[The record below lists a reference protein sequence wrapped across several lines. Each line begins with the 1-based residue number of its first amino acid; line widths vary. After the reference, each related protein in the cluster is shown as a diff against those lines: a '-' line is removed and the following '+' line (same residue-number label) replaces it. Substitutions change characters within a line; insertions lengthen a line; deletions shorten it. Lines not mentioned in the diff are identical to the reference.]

1 LVQGADKRGERLVEP
16 LLNPKQATDLVGLL
30 AAVSEQS
37 RLGRE
42 YRDAAGY
49 WAGQVHPGLDE
60 DDPQTIAWLLG
71 GIAGSPS
78 LPGHVEQWARAGLG
92 RW

>member
-16 LLNPKQATDLVGLL
+16 LLNSKQATDLVGLL

-60 DDPQTIAWLLG
+60 DDPADDRLAAGGHRRLAIA
-71 GIAGSPS
+71 
-78 LPGHVEQWARAGLG
+78 ARSCGAVGKG
-92 RW
+92 WVG